1 MQPYIVGDT
10 NQHIK
15 DLIKG
20 EEIQQVID
28 GDDSDM
34 GEAEDDWFKLK
45 YWFNLLTSEIL
56 SLQQASKITW
66 KKIVIFYL
74 VSLFSFFFD
83 LLFNITT

>member
-34 GEAEDDWFKLK
+34 G
-45 YWFNLLTSEIL
+45 
-56 SLQQASKITW
+56 
-66 KKIVIFYL
+66 
-74 VSLFSFFFD
+74 
-83 LLFNITT
+83 